1 MNALAALAPLT
12 AMTATTPLAA
22 VPEVAAQVS
31 DVVGSVLLLAG
42 CALSLIAAIGMVR
55 LPDLLTRMHA
65 ATKPQVLGLVLVIAG
80 LALRLREPE
89 ALGMLVLVVLFQMAT
104 APVAAHM
111 VGRAAFRGDQ
121 VDRERLVVDELS
133 EGVRD
138 LGDEPRG
145 AP

>member
-1 MNALAALAPLT
+1 MSALT
-12 AMTATTPLAA
+12 ALTPLGAMTS

>member
-1 MNALAALAPLT
+1 MSALT
-12 AMTATTPLAA
+12 ALTPLAA
-22 VPEVAAQVS
+22 MTSVPEVAAQVS

>member
-1 MNALAALAPLT
+1 MSALT
-12 AMTATTPLAA
+12 AMTPLAAVAA

>member
-1 MNALAALAPLT
+1 MNALTAL
-12 AMTATTPLAA
+12 TPLAA
-22 VPEVAAQVS
+22 MTSVPEVAAQVS

>member
-1 MNALAALAPLT
+1 MSALT
-12 AMTATTPLAA
+12 AAAATTPLAA

>member
-1 MNALAALAPLT
+1 MSALT
-12 AMTATTPLAA
+12 ALTPLAA
-22 VPEVAAQVS
+22 MTSVPEVAAQVS

-121 VDRERLVVDELS
+121 VDRGRLVVDELS